1 MVSSGLLAFD
11 DCPENYWS
19 WKSSFQ
25 AVIRELDLTD
35 QEQLNLLLK
44 WLGTDSAAQAR
55 RLRSAQV
62 HNPTAAV
69 SMIWQRLEESYGS
82 PEMIENALMRRLKN
96 FTCMISNK
104 DPHQL
109 RE

>member
-1 MVSSGLLAFD
+1 
-11 DCPENYWS
+11 
-19 WKSSFQ
+19 
-25 AVIRELDLTD
+25 
-35 QEQLNLLLK
+35 
-44 WLGTDSAAQAR
+44 
-55 RLRSAQV
+55 
-62 HNPTAAV
+62 
-69 SMIWQRLEESYGS
+69 MIWQRLEESYGS